1 MSFLLPDRFYGVVP
15 GLSPVLSSQPN
26 NLAALSSR
34 SRPAASGT
42 RELSATVAACSGGRQ
57 VQPVVG
63 GVCAACMFC
72 TRAPIGTQ
80 LVSSNASATQRI
92 VLSILVSLRAVG

>member
-1 MSFLLPDRFYGVVP
+1 VRPFGACR
-15 GLSPVLSSQPN
+15 Q
-26 NLAALSSR
+26 
-34 SRPAASGT
+34 PAASGT

-63 GVCAACMFC
+63 GVCAAYMFC

-92 VLSILVSLRAVG
+92 VLSILVSLRAGGCDRVPFVSPPAH